1 MSEDIGNVEAEL
13 EALMAALEMAG
24 VMADQARRRAVS
36 LAKRMRKDAPR
47 SRAEW
52 DQRAQLVDGQG
63 RDLGWMDTKDT
74 RRIDLNDQTG
84 AKDRGVGATWS
95 ARHRAG
101 GDSAL
106 MEADGQF
113 FAVQPG
119 QRPGDPERVRPISLD
134 EAERE
139 LEGRRPDLDVRRIE
153 EGDPHL
159 EVTRATSS
167 TSKGGE
173 LADLMGERAGANPSA
188 VWDAPGQEQAAE
200 GGRPG
205 RSAAE
210 ALGALTSRPGRTAR
224 SEGEEVAAPSTA
236 ELTAVGATK
245 LAESTMKR

>member
-1 MSEDIGNVEAEL
+1 MSEDIGNFEAEL
-13 EALMAALEMAG
+13 EALIATLELAG
-24 VMADQARRRAVS
+24 VVADETGRRAVV
-36 LAKRMRKDAPR
+36 LAQRMRQDAPR

-52 DQRAQLVDGQG
+52 DQRAQLVDAQG
-63 RDLGWMDTKDT
+63 RELGWMDTKDT
-74 RRIDLNDQTG
+74 RRIDLSDQTG
-84 AKDRGVGATWS
+84 DKDRGVGAMSS

-139 LEGRRPDLDVRRIE
+139 LEGRRPDLEGRRIE
-153 EGDPHL
+153 EGDRHL

-173 LADLMGERAGANPSA
+173 LADPMGERAGADPSA
-188 VWDAPGQEQAAE
+188 VWDAPGQEQAE
-200 GGRPG
+200 RPG
-205 RSAAE
+205 KSAAE
-210 ALGALTSRPGRTAR
+210 AFGALTSRAGRTAR
-224 SEGEEVAAPSTA
+224 SEGDEVAGPSTA

-245 LAESTMKR
+245 PAESTMKR